1 MRLNMWLIANRLENY
16 SIEYQIDPNAEPI
29 LNGVLPVYMPD
40 CVQLRQEGSSVVCY
54 HEQGYIRIM
63 DIGVSECYM
72 LLQSIFNWYQ
82 TRVGDMTNAMR
93 DGDYARFAQ
102 EVSSLFGNPVLVQD
116 SNYRLLGI
124 AESNVAPPDR
134 YGWVN
139 INAHYERPA
148 EWEYNVTHGQASVE
162 GYTLMARLLQNALGV
177 YPGHVREFEGEPGSA
192 MPYGGLH
199 AAIRYHEQE
208 YAKITVLNVNRKMNV
223 GDIRLMKYISLNFS
237 VYCAAGA
244 EAPSQRMDAQFLKQ
258 LLLCEPLPQEHLI
271 YFDHLIFGNKEGK
284 TLLFVLE
291 YTDQEKARD
300 QNMLYLLKHSME
312 KRYPRL
318 ICCFFH
324 DALVYL
330 LHAPSPTD
338 LARNCFAHLRLEGY
352 SGQIR
357 AGVSLPF
364 EGLEN
369 ITTFY
374 AQAHYAMQRADKNQP
389 ANFYD
394 VATEYLTL
402 NSMSRECIFACEP
415 NVREM
420 WFREPGK
427 RDYLKT
433 LQVYLEYER
442 AATLAANQLFIHKN
456 TLNYRIK
463 YLLERFGWNLDDPH
477 IRNYLRL
484 SMYILSR
491 LAP

>member
-16 SIEYQIDPNAEPI
+16 SIEYQIDANAEPI

-40 CVQLRQEGSSVVCY
+40 CVQLRQEGSNVVCY
-54 HEQGYIRIM
+54 HDQGFIRIM

-82 TRVGDMTNAMR
+82 TRVGDMTVAMR

-102 EVSSLFGNPVLVQD
+102 EVSSLFGNPVLIQD
-116 SNYRLLGI
+116 SNYRLLGL
-124 AESNVAPPDR
+124 AENNVAPPDR

-139 INAHYERPA
+139 INESYERPE
-148 EWEYNVTHGQASVE
+148 EWDYTINHGQSSVD
-162 GYTLMARLLQNALGV
+162 GYALMARLLQNPLGV
-177 YPGHVREFEGEPGSA
+177 YPGHVREFAGEPGSA

-199 AAIRYHEQE
+199 AAIRYHGQE
-208 YAKITVLNVNRKMNV
+208 YAKITVLNVNRKMNI

-258 LLLCEPLPQEHLI
+258 LLLHEPIPKEQLT
-271 YFDHLIFGNKEGK
+271 YFESLLFGRKEGK

-291 YTDQEKARD
+291 YRDSEKTGN
-300 QNMLYLLKHSME
+300 QQKLHLLKYSME
-312 KRYPRL
+312 KHYPRL
-318 ICCFFH
+318 LCCFFH
-324 DALVYL
+324 NALVYL
-330 LHAPSPTD
+330 LHAPAPAD
-338 LARNCFAHLRLEGY
+338 LARNCFAHLLLDGF
-352 SGQIR
+352 SGQIH
-357 AGVSLPF
+357 AGISLPF
-364 EGLEN
+364 EGLDN
-369 ITTFY
+369 ITSYY
-374 AQAHYAMQRADKNQP
+374 AQAHYAMQRADESKP
-389 ANFYD
+389 EDFYY
-394 VATEYLTL
+394 VATEYLSVNPL
-402 NSMSRECIFACEP
+402 NQESVCACEP

-427 RDYLKT
+427 RDYLIT
-433 LQVYLEYER
+433 LQYYLEYER
-442 AATLAANQLFIHKN
+442 AATLAASKLFIHKN

-463 YLLERFGWNLDDPH
+463 YLLERFGWDLDDPH
-477 IRNYLRL
+477 MRNYLRL